1 MLKREGGGGA
11 GVVDLRAGRAIPAV
25 DLLGGRVVRLRQ
37 GSYARVTSFPDDPF
51 ELAERYAAAGAPWL
65 HVVDLDAARTGERP
79 PAHARVL
86 AAIAGIPG
94 LRLQVGGGLRDESG
108 IRAALAGGADRV
120 LVGTLAAADPELV
133 GGLAAETGRVAV
145 ALDCLDGRVRT
156 HGWLHDSGADPAAF
170 VGRLTAAGARDVLV
184 TGIDRDGTGRGPD
197 LGLIRGLRP
206 AVPGVLLAAGGVG
219 SAGDID
225 AAVAAG
231 ADAVVVGRAMLDGTL
246 AFA

>member
-1 MLKREGGGGA
+1 MLKRDDD
-11 GVVDLRAGRAIPAV
+11 VIDLCAGRAIPAV

-37 GSYARVTSFPDDPF
+37 GSYARVTAFPDDPF
-51 ELAERYAAAGAPWL
+51 ELAQRYAAAGAPWL

-94 LRLQVGGGLRDESG
+94 LRLQVGGGLRDEAG

-120 LVGTLAAADPELV
+120 LVGTLAASDPELV

-156 HGWLHDSGADPAAF
+156 HGWLEDSGAEPAAF
-170 VGRLTAAGARDVLV
+170 VALLAAAGARDYLV

-197 LGLIRGLRP
+197 LDLIGGLRT
-206 AVPGVLLAAGGVG
+206 AVPGLLLAAGGVG
-219 SAGDID
+219 CAGDVD

-231 ADAVVVGRAMLDGTL
+231 ADAVVIGRAMLDGTVR
-246 AFA
+246 FA